1 MLPPP
6 AGTGMGTRGTSLV
19 AWQRCAGPWV
29 LWAGEEVQGPHP
41 FWLGVRGGGAVAG
54 TAAAFLSLMSLCTL
68 CFLALCIHDILIC
81 RQSNKIEK

>member
-41 FWLGVRGGGAVAG
+41 FWLGVPGGGAVAG